1 MAKAGTARR
10 GSSTS
15 VPDHY
20 QAVTDRIVAAL
31 EAGTAPWRRPWAS
44 GARTTMPGMPCN
56 AVSGWAYCGINTV
69 LLAMTQYAHDSDDP
83 RWITYKQAA
92 GAWKSP

>member
-10 GSSTS
+10 GSGTS
-15 VPDHY
+15 IPDHY

-56 AVSGWAYCGINTV
+56 AVSGRAYCGINTV
-69 LLAMTQYAHDSDDP
+69 LLAMTQYAHDSDNP
-83 RWITYKQAA
+83 RWITYEQAS